1 MTQIDEPWET
11 SASIEARPR
20 AEPRDW
26 GSLVKTAASH
36 VLPPA
41 IALTAALVF
50 WEAWTRARD
59 ISILLVPPP
68 TRVIDRLLDRPGFF
82 FGEGMVTLYE
92 AMLGLGLGAGAAI
105 LAAVLMAHSRL
116 AERALFPLAILVKV
130 TPVVAVA
137 PLLVIWF
144 GFGLWPKVCVAALI
158 SFFPFLVNS
167 ITGFRSVN
175 PGVLEFVRS
184 LRASPLEIFLKLR
197 VPSALPYLF
206 AALKVSLPLS
216 LIGAVVAEWFSGD
229 SGLGLVIFTAN
240 YQLDTPTLFAAI
252 SVLAG
257 IGVALNLTA
266 SILERRVLFWHEA
279 FRG

>member
-1 MTQIDEPWET
+1 MTDAPLREPWEPLALAPPPE
-11 SASIEARPR
+11 SLRGLR
-20 AEPRDW
+20 A
-26 GSLVKTAASH
+26 VAAY

-41 IALTAALVF
+41 AALAVGLVF
-50 WEAWTRARD
+50 WEVWTRARD

-68 TRVIDRLLDRPGFF
+68 SRVIDRFLDRPGFF
-82 FGEGMVTLYE
+82 LGEGMATLYE
-92 AMLGLGLGAGAAI
+92 ALLGLALGAAVALVG
-105 LAAVLMAHSRL
+105 AVLMAHSRL

-158 SFFPFLVNS
+158 SFFPFLVNA

-175 PGVLEFVRS
+175 PGAMEFVRS
-184 LRASPLEIFLKLR
+184 LQASPLQVFLKLR
-197 VPSALPYLF
+197 APSALPYLF

-229 SGLGLVIFTAN
+229 KGLGLVIFTAN

-252 SVLAG
+252 AVLAV
-257 IGVALNLTA
+257 IGVALNTA
-266 SILERRVLFWHEA
+266 TSLVERRVLFWHEA
-279 FRG
+279 FREQE

>member
-1 MTQIDEPWET
+1 
-11 SASIEARPR
+11 
-20 AEPRDW
+20 
-26 GSLVKTAASH
+26 
-36 VLPPA
+36 
-41 IALTAALVF
+41 
-50 WEAWTRARD
+50 
-59 ISILLVPPP
+59 
-68 TRVIDRLLDRPGFF
+68 
-82 FGEGMVTLYE
+82 
-92 AMLGLGLGAGAAI
+92 
-105 LAAVLMAHSRL
+105 
-116 AERALFPLAILVKV
+116 
-130 TPVVAVA
+130 VVAVA

-175 PGVLEFVRS
+175 PAVLEFVRS

-229 SGLGLVIFTAN
+229 RGLGLVIFTAN

-252 SVLAG
+252 CVLAV

-266 SILERRVLFWHEA
+266 SFLERRVLFWHEA
-279 FRG
+279 FRA

>member
-11 SASIEARPR
+11 PATTEARPPAQPR
-20 AEPRDW
+20 AW
-26 GSLVKTAASH
+26 NGLLKTAASH

-41 IALTAALVF
+41 VALAAVLLS
-50 WEAWTRARD
+50 WEMWTRARD

-82 FGEGMVTLYE
+82 LGEGMITLYE
-92 AMLGLGLGAGAAI
+92 AMLGLGIGASVAI
-105 LAAVLMAHSRL
+105 IAAVIMAHSRL

-197 VPSALPYLF
+197 VPSALPFLF

-229 SGLGLVIFTAN
+229 RGLGLVIFTAN

-252 SVLAG
+252 CVLAV
-257 IGVALNLTA
+257 IGVVLNLA
-266 SILERRVLFWHEA
+266 AAFLERRVLFWHEA
-279 FRG
+279 FRT

>member
-1 MTQIDEPWET
+1 MTQIDEPWDT
-11 SASIEARPR
+11 TAPTDTAP
-20 AEPRDW
+20 
-26 GSLVKTAASH
+26 LVAPGIWNGFLKTAASY

-41 IALTAALVF
+41 IALAAALLF
-50 WEAWTRARD
+50 WELWTRARD

-68 TRVIDRLLDRPGFF
+68 TRVLDRLLDRPGFF
-82 FGEGMVTLYE
+82 LGEGMITLYE
-92 AMLGLGLGAGAAI
+92 AMLGLSMGAAVAI
-105 LAAVLMAHSRL
+105 IAAVVMAHSRL
-116 AERALFPLAILVKV
+116 AERALFPLAILIKV

-175 PGVLEFVRS
+175 PAVLEFVRS

-229 SGLGLVIFTAN
+229 RGLGLVIFTAN

-252 SVLAG
+252 CVLAV
-257 IGVALNLTA
+257 IGVTLNLTA
-266 SILERRVLFWHEA
+266 SFLERRVLFWHEA
-279 FRG
+279 FRA

>member
-1 MTQIDEPWET
+1 MTDVPLRPPLADWEPP
-11 SASIEARPR
+11 ALAPPR
-20 AEPRDW
+20 WNGALR
-26 GSLVKTAASH
+26 AAAGY

-41 IALTAALVF
+41 VALTIGLLF
-50 WEAWTRARD
+50 WEFWTRARD

-68 TRVIDRLLDRPGFF
+68 SRVIDRFLDRPGFF
-82 FGEGMVTLYE
+82 LGEGMTTLYE
-92 AMLGLGLGAGAAI
+92 ALLGLALGAAVAI
-105 LAAVLMAHSRL
+105 AGAVLMAHSRL

-158 SFFPFLVNS
+158 SFFPFLVNA

-175 PGVLEFVRS
+175 PGAMEFVRS
-184 LRASPLEIFLKLR
+184 LRASPLQVFLKLR
-197 VPSALPYLF
+197 APSALPYLF

-229 SGLGLVIFTAN
+229 KGLGLVIFTAN

-252 SVLAG
+252 AVLAV
-257 IGVALNLTA
+257 IGVALNTVTSLV
-266 SILERRVLFWHEA
+266 ERRVLFWHEA
-279 FRG
+279 FREQQ

>member
-1 MTQIDEPWET
+1 M
-11 SASIEARPR
+11 
-20 AEPRDW
+20 
-26 GSLVKTAASH
+26 
-36 VLPPA
+36 
-41 IALTAALVF
+41 
-50 WEAWTRARD
+50 WTRARD

-68 TRVIDRLLDRPGFF
+68 SRVIDRFLDRPGFF
-82 FGEGMVTLYE
+82 LGEGMTTLYE
-92 AMLGLGLGAGAAI
+92 ALLGLALGAAVA
-105 LAAVLMAHSRL
+105 LVAAVLMAHSRL

-158 SFFPFLVNS
+158 SFFPFLVNA

-175 PGVLEFVRS
+175 PGAMEFVRS
-184 LRASPLEIFLKLR
+184 LQASPLQVFLKLR
-197 VPSALPYLF
+197 APSALPYLF

-229 SGLGLVIFTAN
+229 KGLGLVIFTAN

-252 SVLAG
+252 AVLAV
-257 IGVALNLTA
+257 IGVALNTA
-266 SILERRVLFWHEA
+266 TSLVERRVLFWHEA
-279 FRG
+279 FREQN

>member
-1 MTQIDEPWET
+1 MTDVPIHEPWE
-11 SASIEARPR
+11 SLALAPPR
-20 AEPRDW
+20 WNGALRA
-26 GSLVKTAASH
+26 VAAY

-41 IALTAALVF
+41 VALAIGLLF
-50 WEAWTRARD
+50 WEVWTRARD

-68 TRVIDRLLDRPGFF
+68 SRVIDRFLDRPGFF
-82 FGEGMVTLYE
+82 LGEGMTTLYE
-92 AMLGLGLGAGAAI
+92 ALLGLALGAAVAI
-105 LAAVLMAHSRL
+105 AAAVLMAHSRL

-175 PGVLEFVRS
+175 PGAMEFVQS
-184 LRASPLEIFLKLR
+184 LRASPLDVFLKLR
-197 VPSALPYLF
+197 APSALPYLF

-229 SGLGLVIFTAN
+229 KGLGLVIFTAN

-252 SVLAG
+252 AVLAV
-257 IGVALNLTA
+257 IGVSLNIGA
-266 SILERRVLFWHEA
+266 SLLERRVLFWHEA
-279 FRG
+279 FREQG

>member
-1 MTQIDEPWET
+1 MTDLPLREPWEPT
-11 SASIEARPR
+11 ALAPPR
-20 AEPRDW
+20 WNGALRAIA
-26 GSLVKTAASH
+26 GY

-41 IALTAALVF
+41 AALAIGLIF
-50 WEAWTRARD
+50 WEVWTRARH

-68 TRVIDRLLDRPGFF
+68 SRVIDRFLDRPGFF
-82 FGEGMVTLYE
+82 LGEGMTTLYE
-92 AMLGLGLGAGAAI
+92 ALLGLALGATVAI
-105 LAAVLMAHSRL
+105 GAAVLMAHSRL

-158 SFFPFLVNS
+158 SFFPFLVNA

-175 PGVLEFVRS
+175 PGAMEFVRS
-184 LRASPLEIFLKLR
+184 LRASPLQVFLKLR

-229 SGLGLVIFTAN
+229 KGLGLVIFTAN
-240 YQLDTPTLFAAI
+240 YRLDTPTLFAAI
-252 SVLAG
+252 AVLAVT
-257 IGVALNLTA
+257 GVALNTA
-266 SILERRVLFWHEA
+266 TSLVERRVLFWHEA
-279 FRG
+279 FREQD